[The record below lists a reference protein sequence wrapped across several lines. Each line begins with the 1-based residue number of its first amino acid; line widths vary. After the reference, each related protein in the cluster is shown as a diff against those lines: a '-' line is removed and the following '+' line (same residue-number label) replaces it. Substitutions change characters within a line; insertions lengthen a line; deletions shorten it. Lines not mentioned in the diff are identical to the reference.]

1 MKFINKLRKN
11 SDEVFGKTF
20 KRYSKNE
27 ITEFIQPFKT
37 RFKKN
42 KINPKKTF
50 KGKTVLDYGCGNG
63 RGALFMAIN
72 GAKDLHAMD
81 ISKINTHKTEKTL
94 NQFNYKIKTYQS
106 PAEKSPFKND
116 AFDFV
121 WCNGVIM
128 HTHTPSK
135 VISEI
140 FRVLKPGGQSWIYVY
155 GSDGIWW
162 NIIYKLRKNL
172 KKYKES
178 MIINCLKNLG
188 YQNRFIAE
196 YLDDWKVMNL
206 RTYKAKIFEN
216 SMKELGGNK
225 IKKLKRGVKYDTSEK
240 LFNTG
245 NKILFGEGD
254 LRYLVSKSPEKK
266 SARKRSLKFTKKLN
280 SNHHKDHKKFI
291 KYSKIIDLII
301 GNCKNSAKKKIYV
314 SAKIQFM
321 LRKLLDQNTFNENKF
336 YKFVESLKSDK
347 FLSK

>member
-1 MKFINKLRKN
+1 MKSIKNLRKN

-20 KRYSKNE
+20 KRYSKKE
-27 ITEFIQPFKT
+27 IIEFIHPFKI

-42 KINPKKTF
+42 KISPKATF

-72 GAKDLHAMD
+72 GAKNLYAMD
-81 ISKINTHKTEKTL
+81 ISKINTNKTKKTL
-94 NQFNYKIKTYQS
+94 RQFNYKIKTYQS
-106 PAEKSPFKND
+106 PAEKSPFADNS
-116 AFDFV
+116 FDFV

-162 NIIYKLRKNL
+162 NVIYKLRKNL

-178 MIINCLKNLG
+178 MIIKCLKKFG

-216 SMKELGGNK
+216 SMKELGGYK
-225 IKKLKRGVKYDTSEK
+225 IHKLSRGVKYDTSEK
-240 LFNTG
+240 LFNTR

-254 LRYLVSKSPEKK
+254 LRYLVSKSLKTKFLKK
-266 SARKRSLKFTKKLN
+266 KSLKFTNMLN
-280 SNHHKDHKKFI
+280 SNHHKNHIKFN
-291 KYSKIIDLII
+291 KYSKTIDSIIRI
-301 GNCKNSAKKKIYV
+301 CKNSANKKIYI

-321 LRKLLDQNTFNENKF
+321 LRKLLDKHTFNEKKF
-336 YKFVESLKSDK
+336 YTFVESLRNDK

>member
-1 MKFINKLRKN
+1 MIL
-11 SDEVFGKTF
+11 
-20 KRYSKNE
+20 
-27 ITEFIQPFKT
+27 
-37 RFKKN
+37 
-42 KINPKKTF
+42 
-50 KGKTVLDYGCGNG
+50 
-63 RGALFMAIN
+63 
-72 GAKDLHAMD
+72 
-81 ISKINTHKTEKTL
+81 
-94 NQFNYKIKTYQS
+94 
-106 PAEKSPFKND
+106 ND
-116 AFDFV
+116 ANNLPYEDDTFDVVYSF
-121 WCNGVIM
+121 GVL
-128 HTHTPSK
+128 HHTPDTNSC
-135 VISEI
+135 ISEA

-216 SMKELGGNK
+216 SLRELGGNK
-225 IKKLKRGVKYDTSEK
+225 IKKLRRGVKYDTSEK

-254 LRYLVSKSPEKK
+254 LRYLVSKSSEKK
-266 SARKRSLKFTKKLN
+266 SAKKRSLKFTKKLN
-280 SNHHKDHKKFI
+280 RNHHKDHNKFI
-291 KYSKIIDLII
+291 KYSKMINSII

-321 LRKLLDQNTFNENKF
+321 LRKLLDQNMFNEKKF
-336 YKFVESLKSDK
+336 YKFMESLKSDK